1 MKRAAAGLPFKFSIS
16 ITVILLVIF
25 LIIGYFMLALKNLEY
40 FKVKDIIVKGADSA
54 DFSYLKGRNTFTIDL
69 QREQSRISQLYPVY
83 KKIRLIRVLPNRLFA
98 DFIKRS
104 PVAFVKLYRYYC
116 ADDDAVLFDIP
127 PELKQLELPI
137 ICGLDTKIFGAKAGR
152 RYNIRELKLALE
164 IIREFRASA
173 GLRNYK
179 IKTVDVSKSANALF
193 FMVKES
199 INVTTLAYQN
209 TKLGQAENHRGVSR
223 SDFLANEGL
232 EVKLGENNIRQK
244 LGILG
249 SLIMQAGD
257 EGAKIKYID
266 LRFKEPVIKL
276 KDAK

>member
-1 MKRAAAGLPFKFSIS
+1 MKRAAAGLPFKFIIG

-25 LIIGYFMLALKNLEY
+25 LIIGYFILILKNLEY

-54 DFSYLKGRNTFTIDL
+54 DISYLKGRNTFTIDL

-83 KKIRLIRVLPNRLFA
+83 KKIRLIRVLPNRLFV
-98 DFIKRS
+98 DFIKRN
-104 PVAFVKLYRYYC
+104 PVAFLKLYRYYC
-116 ADDDAVLFDIP
+116 VDDDAVLFDIP
-127 PELKQLELPI
+127 SELKQLELPVI
-137 ICGLDTKIFGAKAGR
+137 SGLDTKIFGAKAGR
-152 RYNIRELKLALE
+152 RYNIRELILALE
-164 IIREFRASA
+164 IIREFRANA

-179 IKTVDVSKSANALF
+179 IKTVDVSKLANALF
-193 FMVKES
+193 F
-199 INVTTLAYQN
+199 T
-209 TKLGQAENHRGVSR
+209 
-223 SDFLANEGL
+223 NEGL

-249 SLIMQAGD
+249 SLIMQGGD
-257 EGAKIKYID
+257 EGGKIKYID